1 MPALL
6 TSKYL
11 ACGVLFS
18 SDSIPVTPE
27 GSISSE
33 IVHCSIAILVSL
45 QEVFY
50 DGQSQEQVPPTL

>member
-11 ACGVLFS
+11 ACSVLFS

-27 GSISSE
+27 GNISSE

-45 QEVFY
+45 QVSY
-50 DGQSQEQVPPTL
+50 NGQSQEQVPPAL